1 MSHVLSD
8 RWLALSSNQ
17 LNPRFE
23 QHYFA
28 VKAKFFSRDPALW
41 PLYRSLEIQPLLQS
55 RRESPVYDH
64 HLFKQLTTREE
75 VPPFS
80 RYQASHLM
88 KWLFMPLSIRKI
100 GTILARSRM

>member
-8 RWLALSSNQ
+8 RWLALSANQ

-41 PLYRSLEIQPLLQS
+41 PLYRSLEIQPLCS
-55 RRESPVYDH
+55 RVESH
-64 HLFKQLTTREE
+64 
-75 VPPFS
+75 PF
-80 RYQASHLM
+80 
-88 KWLFMPLSIRKI
+88 
-100 GTILARSRM
+100 TIIICLNN

>member
-8 RWLALSSNQ
+8 RWLALSANQ

-80 RYQASHLM
+80 RYQGKPFDEVALYAAQHS
-88 KWLFMPLSIRKI
+88 KI